1 MRPLSRS
8 LFAALVLASSCA
20 ARRPQLKAPAL
31 VVEAQETGVS
41 DRLQAIRLLE
51 ESLSGTPDP
60 ALLPWAMLHAGE
72 QRRLSGDTAVARQW
86 FERVAADHPT
96 HPLKNAAVLGL
107 ALVDASVSVS
117 GNTAA
122 TLQLAG
128 DLGVPAS
135 MNADR
140 HRLLARLGADE
151 GSNPARVRDSV
162 RKAVA
167 YSQGDP
173 TVESRVRYT
182 LSDLLEG
189 EQRASLAELPKDAA
203 SAESDALA
211 DARSALANNQ
221 LTEAD
226 RLASTFLSV
235 YPDSDKADDARYI
248 VRLAEAGNRV
258 EAGKVGVLLP
268 LTGTYGAV
276 GKGLKQVIEL
286 ANDRDGNRLN
296 LTFVDASGDAEAV
309 VSQIEQLVIEDGA
322 VALLGPLLKEQ
333 VEPAAAV
340 AQKLG
345 APMVALSQSGAPTN
359 AGDFVFQGFLP
370 LGQQVDA
377 LLDHA
382 VTSEGWS
389 RFAILHPDT
398 SYGLTV
404 RDLFAEGAKER
415 GAEVVRIEEYDDE
428 ATEFL
433 KDAQALGQKD
443 YEARANEFW
452 RLKKE
457 AKQRGRDAS
466 KVVLPPVVDFDAIFI
481 PDNYRRASLVAA
493 SLAYEEFSVGDFRTN
508 RYAETVPL
516 LGLNG
521 WNHPGIIEAGGQY
534 VQDAVFVDAF
544 LADPNDMAVETFLR
558 DYRQALGRTPSV
570 IDALAWDTTRLL
582 QTAVT
587 AGGPDREAV
596 RSELSEVV
604 IRDAVSG
611 GTRFDEDRKVA
622 RKLLVLTIDGNRI
635 RTWTP
640 PDPEPEPVPEGPQ

>member
-8 LFAALVLASSCA
+8 LFAALILASSCA
-20 ARRPQLKAPAL
+20 ARRPQLKAPDL
-31 VVEAQETGVS
+31 VVEAQQAGAE
-41 DRLQAIRLLE
+41 DRLQAIRMLE
-51 ESLSGTPDP
+51 DYLAGSPDP

-72 QRRLSGDTAVARQW
+72 QRRLTGDTTVARTW
-86 FERVAADHPT
+86 FERVAGDHPT
-96 HPLKNAAVLGL
+96 HPLKNAAILGL
-107 ALVDASVSVS
+107 ALIDASVSVS

-122 TLQLAG
+122 TLQLA
-128 DLGVPAS
+128 DDRGVPDS

-151 GSNPARVRDSV
+151 GSSPGRVRDSV

-189 EQRASLAELPKDAA
+189 QQKASLAELPQDAA
-203 SAESDALA
+203 SAESDALS
-211 DARSALANNQ
+211 DARAALAANR
-221 LTEAD
+221 LEEAA
-226 RLASTFLSV
+226 RLAGDFLSV
-235 YPDSDKADDARYI
+235 YPDSDKAAEAEYV
-248 VRLAEAGNRV
+248 VRLAEAGNTV

-268 LTGTYGAV
+268 LSGTYGAV

-286 ANDRDGNRLN
+286 ANDREGNRLS
-296 LTFVDASGDAEAV
+296 LAFVDASGDAEAV
-309 VSQIEQLVIEDGA
+309 VAQIEELVIDGGA

-340 AQKLG
+340 AQQLG
-345 APMVALSQSGAPTN
+345 TPMVALSQSGTPTH

-370 LGQQVDA
+370 LDQQVDA

-382 VTSEGWS
+382 VTTRGWS

-398 SYGLTV
+398 SYGMTV
-404 RDLFAEGAKER
+404 RDLFVAGASKR
-415 GAEVVRIEEYDDE
+415 GAEVVRTEEYDDA

-443 YEARANEFW
+443 YEARSTEFW

-457 AKQRGRDAS
+457 AKEKGRDPD
-466 KVVLPPVVDFDAIFI
+466 KVVLPPIVDFDAIFI

-544 LADPNDMAVETFLR
+544 LADPDNMAVETFLR

-570 IDALAWDTTRLL
+570 IDALAWDATRLL

-587 AGGPDREAV
+587 AGGPDRAAV
-596 RSELSEVV
+596 RTELSEVV

-611 GTRFDEDRKVA
+611 GTRFDDERKVA
-622 RKLLVLTIDGNRI
+622 RDLLVLTIDGERI
-635 RTWTP
+635 RAWTP
-640 PDPEPEPVPEGPQ
+640 PPEPESEGPQ